1 MMNKIMALAAG
12 VFMAGQATAEIRPEF
27 TLGTEIYEE
36 TYLEWH
42 QGRRFMKE
50 RASMKGITG
59 DLRLEI
65 DQQNAVRVTGRY
77 AWGNSDYTGAYQGRP
92 YGSLTLPGLSR
103 RTWEIRSTYEWTT
116 HAFDYPVTLSAGA
129 GYRNLVDR
137 LDQAG
142 LGGYR
147 RESKYFYGTL
157 GVGSVFK
164 VGDGSWTFS
173 PKASYQHLLRGF
185 QYSDNVVNRQDSGY
199 GLEVSAA
206 LSRPVGTGSIS
217 VTPFYRYWKIADSKL
232 NSSANDWMEPEN
244 KTSEFGV
251 NLSYRF

>member
-1 MMNKIMALAAG
+1 MNKIMVLAAG
-12 VFMAGQATAEIRPEF
+12 VFMAGQAAAEIRPEF

-103 RTWEIRSTYEWTT
+103 RTWEVRSTYEWTT
-116 HAFDYPVTLSAGA
+116 RAFDYPVTLSAA
-129 GYRNLVDR
+129 PATV
-137 LDQAG
+137 
-142 LGGYR
+142 
-147 RESKYFYGTL
+147 
-157 GVGSVFK
+157 
-164 VGDGSWTFS
+164 
-173 PKASYQHLLRGF
+173 
-185 QYSDNVVNRQDSGY
+185 
-199 GLEVSAA
+199 
-206 LSRPVGTGSIS
+206 I
-217 VTPFYRYWKIADSKL
+217 
-232 NSSANDWMEPEN
+232 
-244 KTSEFGV
+244 
-251 NLSYRF
+251 